1 MKGKA
6 LMRGCSECQRGATRF
21 VLVGIAAVLV
31 ASLFALPALA
41 SNGRDR
47 NGDRIPDRWEAKY
60 DLSLSKNQAP
70 RDQDKDGVK
79 NLAEFKDGTN
89 PRKADTDGDGSADST
104 DQHPCDH
111 SGTSDSGSGT
121 GTETGTVPSS

>member
-1 MKGKA
+1 MKSKA
-6 LMRGCSECQRGATRF
+6 LM
-21 VLVGIAAVLV
+21 LVGIAAVLV

-41 SNGRDR
+41 SSRDG

-60 DLSLSKNQAP
+60 DLSLNKNQAP

-89 PRKADTDGDGSADST
+89 PREADTDNDGTTDGSDP
-104 DQHPCDH
+104 QPCDH
-111 SGTSDSGSGT
+111 DHTGS
-121 GTETGTVPSS
+121 GTETGTVPS

>member
-41 SNGRDR
+41 ANGHDR
-47 NGDRIPDRWEAKY
+47 NGDRIPDRWEARY

-89 PRKADTDGDGSADST
+89 PRKADTDGSADST

-111 SGTSDSGSGT
+111 SETSDSGSGT
-121 GTETGTVPSS
+121 GTGTGTVASS